1 MVPRLYSQKAFPLHF
16 LKALALFSSQSHVS
30 GAGSSNRIKHQEI
43 CLLQNHPL
51 YQRHSKPFL
60 LCVFRL
66 VKMREHAG
74 YLRKEEVGKQDQQGA
89 YMTVSQWNVCL
100 CVQFSECTHGHIH
113 VGGEKRVLF
122 CHWNSGECRRL
133 GSSSYIREPP
143 CPRTNCQPSNSE
155 AWFLVTSQK

>member
-16 LKALALFSSQSHVS
+16 LKVLALFSSQSHVS
-30 GAGSSNRIKHQEI
+30 GAGNSNRIKHQEI

-113 VGGEKRVLF
+113 VGEG
-122 CHWNSGECRRL
+122 RREYSFVIETVGNAEGL
-133 GSSSYIREPP
+133 GAL
-143 CPRTNCQPSNSE
+143 RTFGSHPALELIANQVIQRHG
-155 AWFLVTSQK
+155 F